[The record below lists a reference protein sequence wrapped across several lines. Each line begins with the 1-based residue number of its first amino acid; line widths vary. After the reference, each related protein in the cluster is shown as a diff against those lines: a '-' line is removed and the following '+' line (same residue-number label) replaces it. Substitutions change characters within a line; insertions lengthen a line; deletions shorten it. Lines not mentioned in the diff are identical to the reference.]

1 MNYLSDLQLLENIK
15 ANDSAAYKEL
25 FDRFWERLYRF
36 AWKRLKSQQ
45 DAEDVVQH
53 VFMKLWEHR
62 ANRDVEVSVEQY
74 LYRSVYY
81 EVLAVLKNMV
91 SRPED
96 LSHVNENI
104 LPSFNNIHQNIAT
117 IEFDKLVE
125 EAISRLPARMQEIY
139 RLSRES
145 DLSIA
150 EIAEKLDISEQT
162 VKNQL
167 TTALSRLRKPLS
179 EAMLMLLLSELTLT

>member
-1 MNYLSDLQLLENIK
+1 MNDLSDLQLLENIK
-15 ANDSAAYKEL
+15 ENDSAAYKEL

-36 AWKRLKSQQ
+36 AWKRLRSQQ

-62 ANRDVEVSVEQY
+62 TNRDIQVSVEQY
-74 LYRSVYY
+74 LYKSVYY
-81 EVLAVLKNMV
+81 EVLNVLKNMTA
-91 SRPED
+91 RPED

-104 LPSFNNIHQNIAT
+104 LPSFNNIQQNIAT
-117 IEFDKLVE
+117 AEFDKLLE
-125 EAISRLPARMQEIY
+125 DAISKLPARMQEIY

-145 DLSIA
+145 ELSVA
-150 EIAEKLDISEQT
+150 EIAAKLDLSEQT

-167 TTALSRLRKPLS
+167 TTALSRLRKPLT
-179 EAMLMLLLSELTLT
+179 EAMLLIVFTELTLS